1 MTPGQ
6 HPLANRYSLI
16 RQLAAGSY
24 AETWLGTD
32 GALDRYVAV
41 KLLHTTGTDPEE
53 STQEFLR
60 EARIAAAVSHPNI
73 VAIYDAGEENG
84 SPFLIME
91 WVNGDSLKQEIVSSR
106 RITPER
112 ALDVTAELLDG
123 LSAIHAQGIIH
134 RDIKPQNIMVN
145 EFGTIKLTDFGIAQV
160 LTEPDGPAD
169 GTTAGSAAYMAPE
182 QAQGLPVT
190 PASDIYAAGV
200 ILYEMLTG
208 RLPFRSDDP
217 QQVLLQHINDPVP
230 RPRRTNPSIPTQ
242 VEAIVLKALEKDPD
256 DRFESAEE
264 MRQALLIARTHLPV
278 RRPVPVPIPESPES
292 RFPLQRLAWAAAS
305 IALIVVAIAGAT
317 SLAVLDFGT
326 SPTAAESS
334 DDQAE
339 VSEAPSEP
347 EPVVTSEPTVP
358 EQASPGGPPD
368 PPYSVYENG
377 SRIRGEVVVD
387 APSESDER
395 VNRPAPNRPAT
406 DDEMNEESEDTTAQT
421 QQPAAPPPPPPPTPT
436 PVPQVEPEPTAT
448 PKPVPTEPPSDD
460 DQSDDDSEA
469 PGNSGDNPGQ
479 GSGNGN
485 GNQGSG
491 NGEGQDNGSSDDD
504 DPPAS
509 GQGQNDDDDES
520 ADPQSSD
527 DDDADDERDDSDSL
541 VASDNS
547 SSDDASDDDEVADLN
562 DSSSSEQDNSNA
574 STDDDDAANDDD
586 DADLNSTGSSS
597 SDDEDASVE
606 DDDDAADDDDASD
619 RDDSGSRSS
628 DDDDADLNST
638 GSSST
643 DDEDATVEDDDDA
656 TEDEDSDE
664 AERQDAADSEKK
676 NGAGSSDKKDDDDKK
691 TQDRD
696 DRVENSDDDDE
707 EKKTRKPSR
716 TDRIFERFADRFSIE
731 SAA

>member
-32 GALDRYVAV
+32 GALERYVAV
-41 KLLHTTGTDPEE
+41 KLLHTTDTDPEE
-53 STQEFLR
+53 STQEFLG

-84 SPFLIME
+84 IPFLIME
-91 WVNGDSLKQEIVSSR
+91 WVDGDSLKQEIVSSR

-160 LTEPDGPAD
+160 LTEHDGPAD

-182 QAQGLPVT
+182 QAQGLPGT

-230 RPRRTNPSIPTQ
+230 RPRRTNPSIPAQ
-242 VEAIVLKALEKDPD
+242 VEAIVLKALEKDPN

-278 RRPVPVPIPESPES
+278 RRPVTVPIPESPES

-347 EPVVTSEPTVP
+347 EPVVTSEPIVP

-377 SRIRGEVVVD
+377 SRVRGEVVVD
-387 APSESDER
+387 VPSESDER
-395 VNRPAPNRPAT
+395 INRPAPNRPAT
-406 DDEMNEESEDTTAQT
+406 DDEMNEETEGTTAQT
-421 QQPAAPPPPPPPTPT
+421 QQPAAPPPPPPPPTPT
-436 PVPQVEPEPTAT
+436 PVPQVEPDPTAT
-448 PKPVPTEPPSDD
+448 PEPEPVPTEPPSNG
-460 DQSDDDSEA
+460 DQNNDDSEA

-485 GNQGSG
+485 GNGNGNQGSG
-491 NGEGQDNGSSDDD
+491 TGEGQGNGSSDDD

-527 DDDADDERDDSDSL
+527 DDDADSERDDSDSR
-541 VASDNS
+541 VASENS
-547 SSDDASDDDEVADLN
+547 STDDASDDDEVADLN
-562 DSSSSEQDNSNA
+562 GSSSSEQNDSNA
-574 STDDDDAANDDD
+574 SNDDDDAAN
-586 DADLNSTGSSS
+586 
-597 SDDEDASVE
+597 
-606 DDDDAADDDDASD
+606 DDDDASD

-628 DDDDADLNST
+628 DDDDDDNDAELNSA
-638 GSSST
+638 GSNPS

-656 TEDEDSDE
+656 IEDEESDE
-664 AERQDAADSEKK
+664 AELQGEKEAK
-676 NGAGSSDKKDDDDKK
+676 KTNGSGSSDKDDDDDTK
-691 TQDRD
+691 TRDSD
-696 DRVENSDDDDE
+696 DRVENSDDDDD

-716 TDRIFERFADRFSIE
+716 TDRVLERFAERFSIE
-731 SAA
+731 RAA